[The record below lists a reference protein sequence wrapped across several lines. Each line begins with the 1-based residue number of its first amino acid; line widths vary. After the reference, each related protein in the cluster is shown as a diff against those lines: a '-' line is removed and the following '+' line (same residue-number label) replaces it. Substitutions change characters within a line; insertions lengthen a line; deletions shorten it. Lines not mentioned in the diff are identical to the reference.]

1 MELKFRGKCK
11 ISNKWVYG
19 NLLQYENS
27 ISILEM
33 TPNFKY
39 KDIPVFPDTVS
50 QFTGKLDKNKKEVYE
65 KDIVTGKV
73 GDNDNYVGV
82 CKYEKRFC
90 SFIFGK
96 KTNSRSSRKTV
107 TVNSVIGLRVIG
119 NEIDDKELIPFD

>member
-1 MELKFRGKCK
+1 MSLWKSLTIWKFNQHIRNDSKLWIQRYSC
-11 ISNKWVYG
+11 
-19 NLLQYENS
+19 
-27 ISILEM
+27 
-33 TPNFKY
+33 
-39 KDIPVFPDTVS
+39 FPDTVS

-65 KDIVTGKV
+65 KDIITGKV
-73 GDNDNYVGV
+73 GDNDNYVEV